1 MLRHEISSPP
11 VRLLLSVLVLKDAGR
26 NHYAIPGVDHVV
38 SHESGHFADDG
49 YKALIHQ
56 ARCLARVGQ
65 NLAMVVPGHQKSR
78 DYHATLD
85 SFVIYGHCQSS
96 MLTGGSGHR
105 RSLVQRSW
113 AGPPAPLWKVGSSWT
128 GSSLSHRGG
137 WSLMTR
143 LSKILRRVCAAK
155 CSVPRTRATTRLALF
170 ITG

>member
-1 MLRHEISSPP
+1 MLLRYLLSYAPP
-11 VRLLLSVLVLKDAGR
+11 RSICMHTNRYCGPLYSLLL
-26 NHYAIPGVDHVV
+26 
-38 SHESGHFADDG
+38 E
-49 YKALIHQ
+49 Q
-56 ARCLARVGQ
+56 ARIRKEFFSTPCMSMQ

-105 RSLVQRSW
+105 RRLVQRSW

-143 LSKILRRVCAAK
+143 LSKILQRVCAAK
-155 CSVPRTRATTRLALF
+155 CSVPRTRATTRLALC
-170 ITG
+170 ITE